1 MENKFN
7 TNRIIISTIALIVTI
22 ILFVVLYQSFY
33 QKDELTDLELTFE
46 EQKEYADLVE
56 EIGVS
61 PDVTVA
67 QLRKV
72 TQAYLE
78 QYEPQIKVDS
88 PEFDDYLRTLF
99 LENNDHKQSL
109 ITNSELAKVNL
120 YLEIYFNDQ
129 GLGEPLGQ
137 SELTLVEKDSDTL
150 EIILKRQII
159 AERDHNSE
167 QHNYLSPTVTE
178 TSK

>member
-1 MENKFN
+1 MEKKFN
-7 TNRIIISTIALIVTI
+7 TNRIIISTVVLIITI

-33 QKDELTDLELTFE
+33 QKDELTDLELTLE
-46 EQKEYADLVE
+46 EQKEYADLIE

-67 QLRKV
+67 QLRKA
-72 TQAYLE
+72 TQAYLD
-78 QYEPQIKVDS
+78 QSEPEIKVGS

-109 ITNSELAKVNL
+109 IADSELAKVNL
-120 YLEIYFNDQ
+120 YLEIYYNDQ
-129 GLGEPLGQ
+129 GLGDPLGQ
-137 SELTLVEKDSDTL
+137 SDLTLVEKDSDTL
-150 EIILKRQII
+150 ETILKRQII

-167 QHNYLSPTVTE
+167 QQSQLNPTITE

>member
-1 MENKFN
+1 MRNNRRWRINFN

-33 QKDELTDLELTFE
+33 QKDELTDLELTLE

-67 QLRKV
+67 QLRKA

-99 LENNDHKQSL
+99 LENK
-109 ITNSELAKVNL
+109 
-120 YLEIYFNDQ
+120 
-129 GLGEPLGQ
+129 
-137 SELTLVEKDSDTL
+137 
-150 EIILKRQII
+150 
-159 AERDHNSE
+159 
-167 QHNYLSPTVTE
+167 
-178 TSK
+178 